1 MRNRV
6 HLIQGACI
14 ATALLLTACQPAQD
28 KQGNAPT
35 GIAAEAMGEV
45 AKGLGDASKE
55 MEKARQEIADAR
67 DRLARENLSLNRN
80 ESESQP
86 KAEITPAG
94 ELLIEGKQIATTPE
108 QKALVLAYRKEL
120 LGVVGDGMAI
130 GMEGARVGIDAAAS
144 ALKGVLAGQS
154 GDEIGQQV
162 GEQAKAKIKPMVAQ
176 LCTRMPGLLAAQQA
190 LAAAVPEFKPYAN
203 MDQSDVDDCADAN
216 GDGTWSF

>member
-86 KAEITPAG
+86 KAEITP
-94 ELLIEGKQIATTPE
+94 
-108 QKALVLAYRKEL
+108 
-120 LGVVGDGMAI
+120 
-130 GMEGARVGIDAAAS
+130 
-144 ALKGVLAGQS
+144 
-154 GDEIGQQV
+154 
-162 GEQAKAKIKPMVAQ
+162 QAN
-176 LCTRMPGLLAAQQA
+176 C
-190 LAAAVPEFKPYAN
+190 
-203 MDQSDVDDCADAN
+203 
-216 GDGTWSF
+216 